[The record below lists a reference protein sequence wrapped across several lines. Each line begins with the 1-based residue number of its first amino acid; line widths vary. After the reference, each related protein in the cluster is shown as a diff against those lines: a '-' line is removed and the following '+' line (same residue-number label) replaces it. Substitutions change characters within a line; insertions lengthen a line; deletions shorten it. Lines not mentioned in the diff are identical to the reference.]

1 MKTKTNRIVIV
12 AMMALTSLSALAQ
25 EKGITPQLLDQMRKE
40 AVQTPQDKALQNALA
55 TQGIQ
60 ALAVAAVNDI
70 PGGTYFSHKVKSS
83 GITDQKGSGRCW
95 LFTGLNV
102 MRARMMQ
109 THHLGTVTLSQ
120 NYVSFYDQLEKANL
134 FLQSIIDNV
143 KKPMDDRVV
152 DWLFKNPIG
161 DGGTFTG
168 VSDLVTKYGVVPSEA
183 MAETSTS
190 NSTSTYRALM
200 GQKLREFGLRLRE
213 MGAKGAK
220 AQALQAKKEE
230 QLKEVYR
237 LLVRLMGE
245 PPTKFT
251 WTRTDKDGNPLD
263 TREYTPQQFYQ
274 EYIGSDL
281 KGNYVMFMNDPSRDY
296 YKTYEI
302 DLDRHVYDGTNWV
315 FVNVPMD
322 DIRQMAIAS
331 IKDSTMLYMSCDVN
345 KQYNRDRGYSDPMN
359 YQYGPLLGTTFPM
372 DKKERIM
379 TFASSSTHA
388 MTLMAVDLDEQQKPR
403 KWMVEN
409 SGGATS
415 GYKGHIIMSDAWLG
429 EYLFRL
435 VVEKKYV
442 PQRLLDLA
450 KQKPIMLPAWDPLF
464 AVEE

>member
-168 VSDLVTKYGVVPSEA
+168 VSDLVRPASARNGSQGRQGPSPASQEGRAAQGSVPPA
-183 MAETSTS
+183 GTPHG
-190 NSTSTYRALM
+190 RAPHQVHLDTHRQGRQPARHPRVHTAAVLSGIHRQRPQ
-200 GQKLREFGLRLRE
+200 GQLRDVHERPL
-213 MGAKGAK
+213 A
-220 AQALQAKKEE
+220 
-230 QLKEVYR
+230 R
-237 LLVRLMGE
+237 LLQDVR
-245 PPTKFT
+245 
-251 WTRTDKDGNPLD
+251 D
-263 TREYTPQQFYQ
+263 
-274 EYIGSDL
+274 
-281 KGNYVMFMNDPSRDY
+281 
-296 YKTYEI
+296 
-302 DLDRHVYDGTNWV
+302 
-315 FVNVPMD
+315 
-322 DIRQMAIAS
+322 
-331 IKDSTMLYMSCDVN
+331 
-345 KQYNRDRGYSDPMN
+345 
-359 YQYGPLLGTTFPM
+359 
-372 DKKERIM
+372 
-379 TFASSSTHA
+379 
-388 MTLMAVDLDEQQKPR
+388 
-403 KWMVEN
+403 
-409 SGGATS
+409 
-415 GYKGHIIMSDAWLG
+415 
-429 EYLFRL
+429 
-435 VVEKKYV
+435 
-442 PQRLLDLA
+442 
-450 KQKPIMLPAWDPLF
+450 
-464 AVEE
+464 

>member
-359 YQYGPLLGTTFPM
+359 YQ
-372 DKKERIM
+372 
-379 TFASSSTHA
+379 
-388 MTLMAVDLDEQQKPR
+388 
-403 KWMVEN
+403 
-409 SGGATS
+409 
-415 GYKGHIIMSDAWLG
+415 
-429 EYLFRL
+429 
-435 VVEKKYV
+435 
-442 PQRLLDLA
+442 
-450 KQKPIMLPAWDPLF
+450 
-464 AVEE
+464 